1 MGNRVIRALGKR
13 KEIVEEME
21 SEVREHTGQGHVLQL
36 AMEVE
41 RQDG

>member
-1 MGNRVIRALGKR
+1 MGNRVIRALGER

-21 SEVREHTGQGHVLQL
+21 SEVCEHTGQGRVLQL